1 MRLTDYLKLGFAGVK
16 AHKKR
21 ALTVVVIVGLLFS
34 VVTAGVFVLQ
44 GLENVALAEMLA
56 PTDGKV
62 LVISSVD
69 TKVCGEDCDIA
80 TEVAEIK
87 KNIAQY
93 NGEIIEAEVSQTTDG
108 MFYKLKEDMFVSA
121 NGEGD
126 SEIIDVTEV
135 VVPLEVAAKL
145 AGIEMLE
152 RDAKVTEQLDT
163 IKEVREKTF
172 GKVVEN
178 EAGEKYYIAEI
189 LPSGVYA
196 SNLSFMNIGQNAN
209 PLDLILGQINTGIS
223 QNFIISSAEVKP
235 IEDSTGEEQYSG
247 FVAMEDMD
255 VEEMGIVF
263 ARFENVAA
271 AYDYYRDKVNYC
283 SETDRIFNM
292 CGKDYKYQVV
302 SAISDPIM
310 TYENLQNVWLVFR
323 IVAAVL
329 AVIALIIALST
340 YARLIGKDMKIIS
353 LYHALGATKGQIRMV
368 YIVYLLMLSLMAV
381 GFAIII
387 GLALAAIL
395 SAVNMESMKQV
406 WSLAFGTQA
415 KEIWLIGWNNLIW
428 WLAGVILL
436 TAIVA
441 VVLGNGNFTSKELAK
456 KMK

>member
-1 MRLTDYLKLGFAGVK
+1 MRLTDYLRLGFAGVK

-21 ALTVVVIVGLLFS
+21 AFTVVLIVGLLFS
-34 VVTAGVFVLQ
+34 VITAGAFILQ
-44 GLENVALAEMLA
+44 GLENIALETMLA
-56 PTDGKV
+56 PTDGRV
-62 LVISSVD
+62 LVVSSVD
-69 TKVCGEDCDIA
+69 TKICGDNCDIA
-80 TEVAEIK
+80 TEVVEIK
-87 KNIAQY
+87 KNVERYDGKLIPAK
-93 NGEIIEAEVSQTTDG
+93 ISQTADG
-108 MFYKLKEDMFVSA
+108 MFYRTEEKVFS
-121 NGEGD
+121 
-126 SEIIDVTEV
+126 SETNNATDVTRV
-135 VVPLEVAAKL
+135 IVPLGTAANL
-145 AGIEMLE
+145 AGIEMPE
-152 RDAKVTEQLDT
+152 RDAEVADKLAATQ
-163 IKEVREKTF
+163 EVREKTL
-172 GKVVEN
+172 GKVVKN
-178 EAGEKYYIAEI
+178 EASEKYYITEI

-196 SNLSFMNIGQNAN
+196 NNLSFMNIGQGGN
-209 PLDLILGQINTGIS
+209 PLDLILGQIRTGVS
-223 QNFIISSAEVKP
+223 QNFITKSAKTEPKMD
-235 IEDSTGEEQYSG
+235 EDDMGQSSG
-247 FVAMEDMD
+247 FIVMEDIDAEAMGMVLAQFED
-255 VEEMGIVF
+255 VK
-263 ARFENVAA
+263 A
-271 AYDYYRDKVNYC
+271 AYNYYQDKANYC

-441 VVLGNGNFTSKELAK
+441 VVLGNGNFTSKELAR

>member
-1 MRLTDYLKLGFAGVK
+1 MRLTDYLRLGFAGVK

-21 ALTVVVIVGLLFS
+21 AFTVVLIVGLLFS
-34 VVTAGVFVLQ
+34 VITAGAFILQ
-44 GLENVALAEMLA
+44 GLENIALETMLA
-56 PTDGKV
+56 PTDGRV
-62 LVISSVD
+62 LVVSSVD
-69 TKVCGEDCDIA
+69 TKICGDNCDIA
-80 TEVAEIK
+80 TEVVEIK
-87 KNIAQY
+87 KNVERYDGKLIPAK
-93 NGEIIEAEVSQTTDG
+93 ISQTADG
-108 MFYKLKEDMFVSA
+108 MFYRTEEKVFS
-121 NGEGD
+121 
-126 SEIIDVTEV
+126 SETNNATDVTRV
-135 VVPLEVAAKL
+135 IVPLGTAANL
-145 AGIEMLE
+145 AGIEMPE
-152 RDAKVTEQLDT
+152 RDAEVADKLAATQ
-163 IKEVREKTF
+163 EVREKTL
-172 GKVVEN
+172 GKVVKN
-178 EAGEKYYIAEI
+178 EASEKYYITEI

-196 SNLSFMNIGQNAN
+196 NNLSFMNIGQGGN
-209 PLDLILGQINTGIS
+209 PLDLILGQIRTGVS
-223 QNFIISSAEVKP
+223 QNFITKSAKTEPKMD
-235 IEDSTGEEQYSG
+235 EDDMGQSSG
-247 FVAMEDMD
+247 FIAMEDIDAEAMGMVLAQFED
-255 VEEMGIVF
+255 VK
-263 ARFENVAA
+263 A
-271 AYDYYRDKVNYC
+271 AYNYYQDKANYC

-428 WLAGVILL
+428 WLAGVRLL

-441 VVLGNGNFTSKELAK
+441 VVLGNGNFTSKELAR